1 MNLPEGK
8 NPIGRWVFLPKLF
21 EFLQEEDPTEDRG
34 IVSEL
39 TITDNL
45 LGGS

>member
-8 NPIGRWVFLPKLF
+8 NPIGRWVFLPLLF
-21 EFLQEEDPTEDRG
+21 EFPQEEDPTEDRG
-34 IVSEL
+34 LVSEL